1 MYVYILIVRNCT
13 LVQILYLTNDVQTR
27 AFFGRLFFDKRT
39 KMSSQAM
46 NPRESA
52 AFIASV
58 AQDVKIDPIGI
69 QNVAKEVNLYIPV
82 FNLI

>member
-1 MYVYILIVRNCT
+1 M
-13 LVQILYLTNDVQTR
+13 NDVQTR
-27 AFFGRLFFDKRT
+27 AFFGSLFIDNRT

-69 QNVAKEVNLYIPV
+69 QNVANEVNLYITV
-82 FNLI
+82 FNLIFSNHIFLFCWFDRL